1 MAQAPTTDAP
11 PVVISASI
19 AYDHLMAFGGS
30 FADHIIPEKTHV
42 ISISFLV
49 DSLRKQRGGVGGNI
63 AYSLAL
69 LGTRSTLVGAVG
81 SDFGPYRAAFEE
93 LGVDLSGVIEDESR
107 LTASAFMM
115 ADRKDNQIASFFPG
129 PSDLAAGIDVLPY
142 GDRAAYAIVGAT
154 DPEAMRRH
162 ATQFGAAS
170 CKLIYDP
177 AFQIIIL
184 SGDDLKAGIDQSWAV
199 IGNDYEF
206 AMIERKTGWTLDD
219 ITERVELV
227 AVTYGEQGS
236 ELRTGGRCV
245 RCPAA
250 SADVV
255 RDPTGAGDAY
265 RAGLVKGLLLGAELD
280 VVGRLA
286 GLAATYAVELV
297 GTQEHSYSPESFVAR
312 FDRSFP
318 DYAGALKVADLTPAR
333 PAQPLSYA
341 RA

>member
-1 MAQAPTTDAP
+1 MTDAQSTDAP

-19 AYDHLMAFGGS
+19 AYDFIMAFGGS

-42 ISISFLV
+42 ISVSFLV

-129 PSDLAAGIDVLPY
+129 PSDLAAGIDVTPF
-142 GDRAAYAIVGAT
+142 GNRARYAIVGAT
-154 DPEAMRRH
+154 NPEAMIRH
-162 ATQFGAAS
+162 AAQFGAAS
-170 CKLIYDP
+170 CRLIFDP

-184 SGDDLKAGIDQSWAV
+184 SGEDIKAGIDRAWAV

-206 AMIERKTGWTLDD
+206 AMIERKTGLAIDD
-219 ITERVELV
+219 IADRVELV
-227 AVTYGEQGS
+227 VVTYGENGS
-236 ELRTGGRCV
+236 ELRMDGRRV
-245 RCPAA
+245 RTPAA
-250 SADVV
+250 PAEVV

-265 RAGLVKGLLLGAELD
+265 RSGLAKGLLLGLD
-280 VVGRLA
+280 LEVVGRLA
-286 GLAATYAVELV
+286 GLAATYAVEQV
-297 GTQEHSYSPESFVAR
+297 GTQEHSYTPESFVAR

-318 DYAGALKVADLTPAR
+318 DYAGAIRATDLIANSKLVAR
-333 PAQPLSYA
+333 SS
-341 RA
+341 